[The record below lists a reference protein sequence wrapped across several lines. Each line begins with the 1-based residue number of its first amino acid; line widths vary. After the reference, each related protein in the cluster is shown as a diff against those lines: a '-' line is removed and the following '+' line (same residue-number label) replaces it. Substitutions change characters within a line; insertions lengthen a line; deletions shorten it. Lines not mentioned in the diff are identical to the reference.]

1 MRVVERSDN
10 RIMVSL
16 STKHWDRLME
26 LEKAYK
32 TAHTI
37 LKARSQ
43 CESMPA
49 MSVSDAYNMIDSL

>member
-1 MRVVERSDN
+1 MRVVERTNS

-16 STKHWDRLME
+16 SIKHWDRLME

-37 LKARSQ
+37 LNARRQ

-49 MSVSDAYNMIDSL
+49 MSVSEAYNMIDSL